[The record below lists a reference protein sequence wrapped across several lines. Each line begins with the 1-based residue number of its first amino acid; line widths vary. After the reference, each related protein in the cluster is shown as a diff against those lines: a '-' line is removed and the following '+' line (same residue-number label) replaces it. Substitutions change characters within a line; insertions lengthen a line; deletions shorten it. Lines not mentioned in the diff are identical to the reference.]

1 MHTPGINSNPPF
13 THTNQRTICLPGGG
27 VRVGY
32 GEQARRPPNE
42 RMPPAS
48 TRSTGGAPD
57 GGAVAPLAS
66 NSTSSSPDDQPASS
80 PPPTTP
86 GAASSGGG
94 IAEGAAAAA
103 AGSVAGSR
111 KRPSANNAATAT
123 PHPALEAA
131 GFSSVAVTGSLHGAK
146 PAFNAQGDVVACA
159 SGGAVLLLAVGT
171 GEIITRLQG
180 GHSRP
185 VSALAFA
192 GASGRHLFTAGLDG
206 AWGAGGVGT
215 GGLMFRKLSLVGP
228 CPKWIDTGGS
238 D

>member
-1 MHTPGINSNPPF
+1 
-13 THTNQRTICLPGGG
+13 
-27 VRVGY
+27 
-32 GEQARRPPNE
+32 
-42 RMPPAS
+42 
-48 TRSTGGAPD
+48 
-57 GGAVAPLAS
+57 VAPLAS
-66 NSTSSSPDDQPASS
+66 NSHSNGNSSSPDDQPASS

-103 AGSVAGSR
+103 GSVAGSR
-111 KRPSANNAATAT
+111 KRPANNAAATTAT

-131 GFSSVAVTGSLHGAK
+131 GFSSVTVTGSLHGAK

-159 SGGAVLLLAVGT
+159 SGSAVLLLAVGT
-171 GEIITRLQG
+171 GEIVTRLQG

-206 AWGAGGVGT
+206 AWGAGGVGIR
-215 GGLMFRKLSLVGP
+215 GLCFESSGWPLSQMDRHG
-228 CPKWIDTGGS
+228 WI
-238 D
+238 